1 MKRKILAIAGALLI
15 GALGSGLWELI
26 KPLFGWFASV
36 SLDIVTLGLES
47 LRDGLY
53 ADAAAQESE
62 RISSLILVLLSG
74 IMFGLSFAIFLPWK
88 SIFPSKSEMPK
99 EQTKEALIAYVGNLN
114 TKLYF
119 LKRLKFT
126 VAVILAFVVTTQMLL
141 IQRTIYVSRVTSNF
155 NRICTII
162 SPSITP
168 QQNAVYHS
176 MFSQIRTRA
185 EYIKLVDE
193 IHKIAQQ
200 NREYIPPFVIY

>member
-74 IMFGLSFAIFLPWK
+74 IMFGLIDLY
-88 SIFPSKSEMPK
+88 INHD
-99 EQTKEALIAYVGNLN
+99 NL
-114 TKLYF
+114 F
-119 LKRLKFT
+119 
-126 VAVILAFVVTTQMLL
+126 
-141 IQRTIYVSRVTSNF
+141 
-155 NRICTII
+155 
-162 SPSITP
+162 
-168 QQNAVYHS
+168 
-176 MFSQIRTRA
+176 
-185 EYIKLVDE
+185 
-193 IHKIAQQ
+193 
-200 NREYIPPFVIY
+200 